1 MYIRAALLGNPSW
14 EFLQYVL
21 AYTLNA
27 SKVYYNKSNLQYV
40 LRRTAIVL
48 YLD

>member
-1 MYIRAALLGNPSW
+1 MYMHAALSGNSSR

-21 AYTLNA
+21 AHTINA

-40 LRRTAIVL
+40 LLRIVVAL

>member
-1 MYIRAALLGNPSW
+1 MRAALSGNPSR
-14 EFLQYVL
+14 EFLQYVPTHT
-21 AYTLNA
+21 ANA

-40 LRRTAIVL
+40 LLRIAVAL